1 MSQQAIRDQDLVILF
16 DRIPIPKRYFD
27 NWRETSHLGVPV
39 VGRAPQSR
47 GGSYGA
53 PEIFF
58 PENGG
63 PQICLVAEK
72 KRVFYQKEEIRK
84 ISFS

>member
-27 NWRETSHLGVPV
+27 NWREPATWACQWL
-39 VGRAPQSR
+39 VGRRSR
-47 GGSYGA
+47 GGGSYGA

-72 KRVFYQKEEIRK
+72 TSFYQKEEIRK